1 MNNLSPIV
9 SIQTN
14 NKTPIVPHSGSNYPP
29 PIEQKEELNISSVWT
44 AIRRRWGIVAGIAL
58 VSATYSIITTLTT
71 APLYQE
77 RFRILVEPVSNTGEI
92 SKITTGNDAVVPQ
105 TELDYDTQ
113 IQVLQNPEL
122 IGKAIE
128 NLKQSYPQLSYT
140 QIVDG
145 LKISKMG
152 RAKLLEVRY
161 QSTNPAE
168 IQAVLAQL
176 AKIYLDYS
184 LNQRQTNLRQ
194 GLRFIEQQM
203 PLSQQRVDRLQKE
216 LQQFR
221 QTNNFLD
228 PNTQAEQVNGQ
239 VNGLDQQQLV
249 LEQSLSK
256 ARADYANA
264 QGELGAIA
272 SLTDNAQ
279 YQELVGQLRQIDV
292 EIISESSRFGE
303 ESLKVQALRE
313 QQEKLV
319 PLLQQAAQGA
329 IGSQLAGLA
338 TEIQSL
344 EVQQQALAQAK
355 NQTAQSFQPL
365 PGLSR
370 QYADIQRDLQ
380 VASESLNR
388 FLTARETLQI
398 QAAQTEI
405 PWQIVEPPTQTNQVI
420 SQNAITGVLI
430 GIAGGLA
437 VGVVIVVL
445 LDKLTNTY
453 QSTEE
458 LKKRTQLPILGNIPC
473 HPQLQPHP
481 DISAGQS
488 FKVTSMR
495 SLFAKLSSMA
505 TITAPNPIELLRLP
519 SETNTYITSQFIES
533 LRILYSNL
541 ELIHPANAKRSIIIS
556 SAQPGDGKTTVAVQL
571 ALTAAAMGKRVLL
584 VDTDL
589 RQPQVHTQLNLD
601 NSKGLNELITANLT
615 VRDVMQSSNQLPRC
629 RVITAG
635 KSPADPAQIL
645 TSAYM
650 RHLAI
655 EFQKNFDLVIYD
667 TPPLVGLADASLM
680 APYTDGVLLVVG
692 LSKTKQSQFNRALE
706 DLKSAQ
712 IPILGIVAN
721 HLLG

>member
-14 NKTPIVPHSGSNYPP
+14 NKTPIVPHPGSNYPP
-29 PIEQKEELNISSVWT
+29 PIEQKEELSINSVWT
-44 AIRRRWGIVAGIAL
+44 SIRRRWGIVAGIAL
-58 VSATYSIITTLTT
+58 VSATYSIATTLTT

-105 TELDYDTQ
+105 TDLDYDTQ

-122 IGKAIE
+122 IGKAVE

-145 LKISKMG
+145 LKISKLG

-161 QSTNPAE
+161 QSANPAE

-228 PNTQAEQVNGQ
+228 PNSQAEQVNGQ

-249 LEQSLSK
+249 LQQALSK

-272 SLTDNAQ
+272 SLEGNAQ
-279 YQELVGQLRQIDV
+279 YQELVGQLRQIEV

-313 QQEKLV
+313 QQEKLL

-329 IGSQLAGLA
+329 VGIQLAGLA

-380 VASESLNR
+380 VASASLNR

-405 PWQIVEPPTQTNQVI
+405 PWQIVEPPTRTNQVI

-437 VGVVIVVL
+437 VGVAIVVL

-453 QSTEE
+453 QSAEE
-458 LKKRTQLPILGNIPC
+458 LKRRTQLPILGNIPYY
-473 HPQLQPHP
+473 PQFQ
-481 DISAGQS
+481 DQS
-488 FKVTSMR
+488 DSVPLRR
-495 SLFAKLSSMA
+495 SLFAKLARLA
-505 TITAPNPIELLRLP
+505 TITAPNPIKALQLP
-519 SETNTYITSQFIES
+519 AETNTYITSQFVES

-541 ELIHPANAKRSIIIS
+541 ELIHPAYAKRSIIIS

-571 ALTAAAMGKRVLL
+571 ALTATAMGKRVLL

-589 RQPQVHTQLNLD
+589 RQPKVHTQLNLN
-601 NSKGLNELITANLT
+601 NSRGLNELITANLSI
-615 VRDVMQSSNQLPRC
+615 RDVLQAPDQLPRC

-635 KSPADPAQIL
+635 KSPVDPAQIL
-645 TSAYM
+645 TSAHM
-650 RHLAI
+650 RHLTA

-680 APYTDGVLLVVG
+680 APYANGVLLVVG
-692 LSKTKQSQFNRALE
+692 LGKTKQNQFNKALE
-706 DLKSAQ
+706 DLKAAQ
-712 IPILGIVAN
+712 ISILGIVAN
-721 HLLG
+721 RMLV